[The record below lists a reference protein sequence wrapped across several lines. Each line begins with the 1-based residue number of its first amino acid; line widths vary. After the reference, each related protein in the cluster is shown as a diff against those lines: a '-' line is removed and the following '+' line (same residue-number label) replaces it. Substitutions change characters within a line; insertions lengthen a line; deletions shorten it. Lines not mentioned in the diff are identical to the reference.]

1 MAKKDKNKQKGA
13 SNQTQGPNS
22 NAFMKQMKQN
32 IQQKMK
38 TDQRKDVDLEE
49 IKEKERIQQEEQKK
63 KEKEKEGVKV
73 PKPYNKRVKQEAG
86 NWKEILKRTVAGGV
100 AAGCSVVP
108 GASTSVL
115 IGRTPTLIGKICE
128 SFVSLFKPRSF
139 IDWVWNFLW
148 MLPFLVVF
156 LGAFVLSYYV
166 YFQIQ
171 EAGYG
176 IAMVFMFIGMTIFT
190 IPLLYFLNWSHPHLP
205 INRKQFEDAREQNK
219 KPAWVWALLAFG
231 FVLIIGL
238 SFVVRFA
245 WSSDGYPAGTLNL
258 EQFEMLYTETGNI
271 NQELASSISNLEA
284 LTNHTIQTAYAIQ
297 VLAAG
302 FLAGFTMLIPGL
314 SGSFFMGVLGCD
326 SSVNIAVKYAFT
338 GYTFTDNAEGIQN
351 TLSVNSS
358 WAWSVVVIMF
368 IGAFCGIVASLFFIK
383 TMSSKFQNGFNALVL
398 GFYVASV
405 FAGFISI
412 SNADYKLLGQ
422 DSKVLAAS
430 LTLLFGMSIPGFI
443 WMMLYQKLGFINV
456 KWLSFANKININVK
470 SKNKEVINK

>member
-1 MAKKDKNKQKGA
+1 MAKKDKNKQK
-13 SNQTQGPNS
+13 NVQQKTQTSNS

-49 IKEKERIQQEEQKK
+49 IKEKELQQQEEQKK
-63 KEKEKEGVKV
+63 KEKENKGVKV
-73 PKPYNKRVKQEAG
+73 PKPYNKRVKEESI
-86 NWKEILKRTVAGGV
+86 NVKEIFKRTIMGGV

-115 IGRTPTLIGKICE
+115 IGRTPTLIGKLCE
-128 SFVSLFKPRSF
+128 SFVSLFKPKSLV
-139 IDWVWNFLW
+139 DWCWNFLW

-156 LGAFVLSYYV
+156 LGAFILSYYV
-166 YFQIQ
+166 YFQIEQ
-171 EAGYG
+171 AGYG

-190 IPLLYFLNWSHPHLP
+190 IPLLYFLNWSHPKLA
-205 INRKQFEDAREQNK
+205 INRQQFEDMREQNK
-219 KPAWVWALLAFG
+219 KPGWVWALLIGG
-231 FVLIIGL
+231 FILILGL
-238 SFVVRFA
+238 SFVARFA
-245 WSSDGYPAGTLNL
+245 WSHDGYPAGTLNL
-258 EQFEMLYTETGNI
+258 KQFNELYAETNSI
-271 NQELASSISNLEA
+271 SNSLSASISNLEA
-284 LTNHTIQTAYAIQ
+284 LTNTTIQTSYAIQ

-302 FLAGFTMLIPGL
+302 FMAGFTMLIPGL

-338 GYTFTDNAEGIQN
+338 GYTFTDSVDGVS
-351 TLSVNSS
+351 LSVNAS
-358 WAWSVVVIMF
+358 WAWSVTVIMF

-412 SNADYKLLGQ
+412 SNADYKLLGH
-422 DSKVLAAS
+422 DSNVLAAS
-430 LTLLFGMSIPGFI
+430 LILLFGMSILGFI
-443 WMMLYQKLGFINV
+443 WMLIYQKMGFINV
-456 KWLSFANKININVK
+456 KWLSFANKISVNLK
-470 SKNKEVINK
+470 SNNKQEINK